1 MAKAAAKFSYT
12 PAPGRLI
19 VSSLEQTERTESG
32 LYLPESAKERPQL
45 AKVVAYTPSRG
56 DDGKPNEEMC
66 KVGDTIFH
74 SKYGGTELEYD
85 GDSYLIM
92 SEDQILAVFDK

>member
-1 MAKAAAKFSYT
+1 MAKAQAKFSFT

-19 VSSLEQTERTESG
+19 VRSLEKTEKTEGG

-45 AKVVAYTPSRG
+45 GEVMAYVPSRR
-56 DDGKPNEEMC
+56 DDGKPNEPLC

-74 SKYGGTELEYD
+74 SKYGGTEVKID
-85 GDSYLIM
+85 GEEFLILR
-92 SEDQILAVFDK
+92 EDDILAVKA